1 MPKVDK
7 PLAVSVAQTSLLRE
21 GPWSMK
27 LFYLCFFGYV
37 GIITAYLG
45 LYLGAVGLSG
55 TQIGVI
61 ASALPLAGAVMQP
74 IWGTISD
81 RYGWRKRLLA
91 CTLLIATLT
100 ALTVPLAHSFA
111 LLLLIIIVFAV
122 ALSPASPLADAI
134 TLQWVSEHGGN
145 YGAVRVY
152 GTLGF
157 LLAALAGGVFL
168 TSWGILNMFFLLSLV
183 LGCTFVVSFTTPT
196 QVQTNTLPA
205 KHGGVRTILRDRV
218 LVLFLLFCAVGY
230 STFQAYDT
238 FFSLYLHGLGAGTA
252 MVGIAIGLSVLSE
265 LPAMALA
272 GRVMKRLGVKRL
284 LLIGFGLAVI
294 RWLAY
299 AAFPNPNLALIFQT
313 LHGISFTA
321 YYIAALTFI
330 DLRVPRHLR
339 TTGQTLFYGATFGLG
354 SWAGATF
361 FGILYDYL
369 NARGMFLAA
378 GFTCAIAL
386 AGLLLVTPSEDSAPD
401 SS

>member
-1 MPKVDK
+1 
-7 PLAVSVAQTSLLRE
+7 
-21 GPWSMK
+21 MK
-27 LFYLCFFGYV
+27 LFYLCFIGHIGIYV
-37 GIITAYLG
+37 AYLG
-45 LYLGAVGLSG
+45 LYLGAIGLSG

-61 ASALPLAGAVMQP
+61 ASILPLAGAVMQP
-74 IWGTISD
+74 VWGTISD
-81 RYGWRKRLLA
+81 RYGWRKHLLA

-100 ALTVPLAHSFA
+100 ALTIPLAHSFPV
-111 LLLLIIIVFAV
+111 LLLIIIVFAV

-134 TLQWVSEHGGN
+134 TLQWINEHGGS

-157 LLAALAGGVFL
+157 LLAALAGSVIL

-183 LGCTFVVSFTTPT
+183 LGCTFVVSFTVPT
-196 QVQTNTLPA
+196 QVKTNTLPA
-205 KHGGVRTILRDRV
+205 KHGGVRIILHDRV
-218 LVLFLLFCAVGY
+218 LILFLFFCALGY

-238 FFSLYLHGLGAGTA
+238 FFGLYLHNLGAGTA
-252 MVGIAIGLSVLSE
+252 TVGIAIGLSVLSE

-272 GRVMKRLGVKRL
+272 GRMIKWLGVKRL
-284 LLIGFGLAVI
+284 LLLGWGLALV

-321 YYIAALTFI
+321 YYVAALTFI
-330 DLRVPRHLR
+330 DRRVPPHLR

-369 NARGMFLAA
+369 NVRGMFLAA

-386 AGLLLVTPSEDSAPD
+386 GGLLLVTPSEL
-401 SS
+401 

>member
-1 MPKVDK
+1 MQKVDK
-7 PLAVSVAQTSLLRE
+7 PLAVSIISNSRANE

-168 TSWGILNMFFLLSLV
+168 TGWGILNMFFLLSLV
-183 LGCTFVVSFTTPT
+183 LSFTFVVRFTTP
-196 QVQTNTLPA
+196 PKA
-205 KHGGVRTILRDRV
+205 HPHPR
-218 LVLFLLFCAVGY
+218 
-230 STFQAYDT
+230 
-238 FFSLYLHGLGAGTA
+238 
-252 MVGIAIGLSVLSE
+252 
-265 LPAMALA
+265 P
-272 GRVMKRLGVKRL
+272 
-284 LLIGFGLAVI
+284 
-294 RWLAY
+294 
-299 AAFPNPNLALIFQT
+299 PNL
-313 LHGISFTA
+313 
-321 YYIAALTFI
+321 
-330 DLRVPRHLR
+330 
-339 TTGQTLFYGATFGLG
+339 
-354 SWAGATF
+354 
-361 FGILYDYL
+361 
-369 NARGMFLAA
+369 
-378 GFTCAIAL
+378 
-386 AGLLLVTPSEDSAPD
+386 
-401 SS
+401 